1 MRYFSSDDDD
11 TLITQPDDVA
21 LNGSNGSCKIF
32 TQRIQSDESKIS
44 DNDRMS
50 TLVIGSDLFQDFSKT
65 ENENLMPSLEE
76 HPGFNSLSGNYES
89 PGNYTL
95 GVLGESP
102 DKLK

>member
-1 MRYFSSDDDD
+1 MRFF
-11 TLITQPDDVA
+11 I
-21 LNGSNGSCKIF
+21 
-32 TQRIQSDESKIS
+32 QRSQSDESKNNDDNSMPALVVRHHLFWDSSKSEDKNSS
-44 DNDRMS
+44 D
-50 TLVIGSDLFQDFSKT
+50 
-65 ENENLMPSLEE
+65 NLMPSLEE